1 LDVVRGQVI
10 LYHLEKNLG
19 VRVTPDEVEAEVV
32 SLASRMAQNPEA
44 LKRSMEQN
52 GSLDA
57 MRAHLRERKVFEA
70 LMETRQ
76 IHDTIVSEDELAAA
90 GEVTGGDAATALPE
104 EG

>member
-1 LDVVRGQVI
+1 VD
-10 LYHLEKNLG
+10 
-19 VRVTPDEVEAEVV
+19 AEVV
-32 SLASRMAQNPEA
+32 GLASRMAQNPEA

-57 MRAHLRERKVFEA
+57 IRAHLRERKVFAA
-70 LMETRQ
+70 LMATMQ

-90 GEVTGGDAATALPE
+90 GDPTEADAATALPE